1 MAIDE
6 QGKPLPD
13 ELKID
18 NIKNWE
24 QMVQMIDDVERWKNW
39 EEVPDEDLWE
49 DSELDSTGVA
59 IKIYSKV
66 CRIGD
71 WKLIRETIEPDFTN
85 DKDDGRDRE
94 WEEIND

>member
-1 MAIDE
+1 MNNKKD
-6 QGKPLPD
+6 KRDLSD
-13 ELKID
+13 M
-18 NIKNWE
+18 NW
-24 QMVQMIDDVERWKNW
+24 QDQSYHW

-59 IKIYSKV
+59 VKIYSKV